1 MDNKKIAFIFLI
13 IGFLILYIDQYYR
26 YNIKEQKEKII
37 YKYIPRT
44 PIEEMEEPVFASDIF
59 ETMFSQPDPWIL
71 GLNDLDTRQ
80 KNKINKYFISA
91 V

>member
-13 IGFLILYIDQYYR
+13 IGFLILYIDQHYR
-26 YNIKEQKEKII
+26 YNYKEQKEKII

-59 ETMFSQPDPWIL
+59 ETMFSLPDPWIL
-71 GLNDLDTRQ
+71 GLNDLDTRE